1 MSTPRQDF
9 RRALSGDAP
18 VLAANIFDPLSAR
31 IAQLLGY
38 SVCVLSGSVAKA
50 ASLAVPDLVLAN
62 MSDLADQCRR
72 IMRAAPVSLMVD
84 AEDGYGGAVNVMR
97 TVADLE
103 AAGVSAIEIEDNAVP
118 RRFGVV
124 DPGLVSVEEQ
134 VGKLRAALDARSDP
148 DLVIV
153 ARTAALRECPRDE
166 AMARIAAYTET
177 GADAVMLAG
186 VPGGRDDIEAVH
198 RAIPL
203 PLCVLS
209 PPPDARDDAAFLA
222 ANNVRIV
229 MLGNPAYA
237 AAVRAVHDVLAHLR
251 DGGSLEALG
260 DRLAPADLLAQV
272 IRTEE
277 FVRRQREY
285 GIDE

>member
-1 MSTPRQDF
+1 MPTPRQQF
-9 RRALSGDAP
+9 RQVLAGDAP

-62 MSDLADQCRR
+62 MSDFVDQCRR
-72 IMRAAPVSLMVD
+72 ILRAAPVSLMVD

-97 TVADLE
+97 TVSELE
-103 AAGVSAIEIEDNAVP
+103 AVGVSAIEIEDNVVP
-118 RRFGVV
+118 RRFGVK

-134 VGKLRAALDARSDP
+134 VGKLRAALAARSDP
-148 DLVIV
+148 DTVIV
-153 ARTAALRECPRDE
+153 ARTAALRECPHDE
-166 AMARIAAYTET
+166 AMARIAAYTDT

-198 RAIPL
+198 RTTPL

-229 MLGNPAYA
+229 MLGQPAYA
-237 AAVRAVHDVLAHLR
+237 AAVRAVHDVLAHLK
-251 DGGSLEALG
+251 DGGSLEALS
-260 DRLAPADLLAQV
+260 DRLAPPDLLAQV

-285 GIDE
+285 GVEE

>member
-9 RRALSGDAP
+9 RQALSGDAP

-62 MSDLADQCRR
+62 SSDLAAACRR

-97 TVADLE
+97 TVAELE

-124 DPGLVSVEEQ
+124 APGLVSVEEQ
-134 VGKLRAALDARSDP
+134 VGKLRAALAARSDP

-186 VPGGRDDIEAVH
+186 VPGGRDGIEAVH
-198 RAIPL
+198 RSTPL

-237 AAVRAVHDVLAHLR
+237 AAVRAVHDVLAHLK

-260 DRLAPADLLAQV
+260 DRLAPPGLLAKV

-277 FVRRQREY
+277 FVQRQGEF
-285 GIDE
+285 GVDE

>member
-1 MSTPRQDF
+1 
-9 RRALSGDAP
+9 
-18 VLAANIFDPLSAR
+18 
-31 IAQLLGY
+31 
-38 SVCVLSGSVAKA
+38 
-50 ASLAVPDLVLAN
+50 
-62 MSDLADQCRR
+62 
-72 IMRAAPVSLMVD
+72 MRAAPVSLMVD

-97 TVADLE
+97 TVAELE
-103 AAGVSAIEIEDNAVP
+103 AAGVSAIEVEDNAVP

-124 DPGLVSVEEQ
+124 APGLVSVEEQ
-134 VGKLRAALDARSDP
+134 VGKLRAALAARSDP

-198 RAIPL
+198 RSTPL

-237 AAVRAVHDVLAHLR
+237 AAVRAVHDVLAHLK

-260 DRLAPADLLAQV
+260 DRLAPPGLLAKV

-277 FVRRQREY
+277 FVQRQGEF
-285 GIDE
+285 GVDE

>member
-9 RRALSGDAP
+9 RQALSGDAP

-62 MSDLADQCRR
+62 MSDLADACRR

-97 TVADLE
+97 TVAELE
-103 AAGVSAIEIEDNAVP
+103 AAGVSAIEVEDNAVP
-118 RRFGVV
+118 RKFGVV
-124 DPGLVSVEEQ
+124 APGLVSVEEQ
-134 VGKLRAALDARSDP
+134 VGKLRAALAARSDP

-153 ARTAALRECPRDE
+153 ARTAALRECPHDE

-198 RAIPL
+198 RSTPL

-237 AAVRAVHDVLAHLR
+237 AAVRAVHDVLAHLK

-260 DRLAPADLLAQV
+260 DRLAPPELLAKV

-277 FVRRQREY
+277 FVQRQGEF
-285 GIDE
+285 GVDE

>member
-1 MSTPRQDF
+1 MPTPRQAF
-9 RRALSGDAP
+9 RHALAGDAP

-62 MSDLADQCRR
+62 MSDFVDHCRR
-72 IMRAAPVSLMVD
+72 VLRAAPVSLMVD

-97 TVADLE
+97 TVSELE

-118 RRFGVV
+118 RRFGVA

-134 VGKLRAALDARSDP
+134 VGKLRAALAARSDP
-148 DLVIV
+148 DTVIV

-166 AMARIAAYTET
+166 AMARIAAYTDT

-198 RAIPL
+198 QATPL

-209 PPPDARDDAAFLA
+209 PPPDARDDTAFLA

-229 MLGNPAYA
+229 MLGQPAYA

-251 DGGSLEALG
+251 DGGSLEALS
-260 DRLAPADLLAQV
+260 DRLAPPDLLRQV
-272 IRTEE
+272 IRTDE
-277 FVRRQREY
+277 FVRQQEEY
-285 GIDE
+285 GPRE

>member
-9 RRALSGDAP
+9 RQALSGDAP

-62 MSDLADQCRR
+62 SSDLADACRR

-97 TVADLE
+97 TVAELE

-124 DPGLVSVEEQ
+124 APGLVSVEEQ
-134 VGKLRAALDARSDP
+134 VGKLRAALAARSDP

-153 ARTAALRECPRDE
+153 ARTAALRECPREE

-186 VPGGRDDIEAVH
+186 VPGGREDIEAVH
-198 RAIPL
+198 EATPL

-237 AAVRAVHDVLAHLR
+237 AAVRAVHDVLAHLK
-251 DGGSLEALG
+251 DGGSLEVLG
-260 DRLAPADLLAQV
+260 DRLAPPGLLAKV

-277 FVRRQREY
+277 FVQRQGEF
-285 GIDE
+285 GVDE

>member
-9 RRALSGDAP
+9 RQALSGDAP

-62 MSDLADQCRR
+62 SSDLADACRR

-97 TVADLE
+97 TVSELE
-103 AAGVSAIEIEDNAVP
+103 AAGVSAIEVEDNAVP
-118 RRFGVV
+118 RKFGVV
-124 DPGLVSVEEQ
+124 APGLVSVEEQ
-134 VGKLRAALDARSDP
+134 VGKLRAALAARSDP
-148 DLVIV
+148 GLVIV
-153 ARTAALRECPRDE
+153 ARTAALRECPREE

-186 VPGGRDDIEAVH
+186 VPGGREDIEAVH
-198 RAIPL
+198 EATPL

-237 AAVRAVHDVLAHLR
+237 AAVRAVHDVLAHLK

-260 DRLAPADLLAQV
+260 DRLAPPGLLAKV

-277 FVRRQREY
+277 FVQRQGEF
-285 GIDE
+285 GVDE

>member
-9 RRALSGDAP
+9 RRALSSDAP

-31 IAQLLGY
+31 IAQFLGY

-62 MSDLADQCRR
+62 MSDLVDQCRR

-118 RRFGVV
+118 RRFGVA

-134 VGKLRAALDARSDP
+134 VGKLRAALAARSDP

-186 VPGGRDDIEAVH
+186 VPGGREDIEAVH
-198 RAIPL
+198 RATPL

-260 DRLAPADLLAQV
+260 DRLAPPELLGQV

-285 GIDE
+285 GTDE